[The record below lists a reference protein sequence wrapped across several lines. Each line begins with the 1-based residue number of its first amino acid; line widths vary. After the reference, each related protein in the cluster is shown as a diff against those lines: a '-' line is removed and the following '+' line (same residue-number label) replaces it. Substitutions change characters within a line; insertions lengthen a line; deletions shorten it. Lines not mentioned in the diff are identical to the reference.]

1 MPPEASKG
9 SKPRTRDRQGTAQMI
24 VQAAREVLV
33 EGGFPEFG
41 VNAIARRAGCDK
53 QLIYR
58 YFGGLE
64 GLADEIGSELAQE
77 LEASLGPLTEANPPR
92 SYQELAEILILGF
105 LDLLL
110 ADRIMQRIISWE
122 MAAPSPLVT
131 RMATERG
138 LRLAAWMHAMRGDL
152 KPPDGIDA
160 PAINAVL
167 IASTQHLVISAAATG
182 AFAGVPLGNEANWER
197 IRRTLRS
204 LIQSVYAA
212 PRQFPD

>member
-1 MPPEASKG
+1 MPPEPSKDT
-9 SKPRTRDRQGTAQMI
+9 KPKTRDRQGTAQGI
-24 VQAAREVLV
+24 VQAARDVLV

-77 LEASLGPLTEANPPR
+77 LETNLAPLTQENPPR
-92 SYQELAEILILGF
+92 SYQELAEVLVLGF

-110 ADRIMQRIISWE
+110 ADKIMQRIISWE

-131 RMATERG
+131 RMAAERG
-138 LRLAAWMHAMRGDL
+138 LRLAAWIHSMRGEL

-167 IASTQHLVISAAATG
+167 IASAQHLVISAAATG
-182 AFAGVPLGNEANWER
+182 TFAGVPLAKEKDWDR
-197 IRRTLRS
+197 IRATLRTV
-204 LIQSVYAA
+204 IQSVYGRPQAN
-212 PRQFPD
+212 PG

>member
-1 MPPEASKG
+1 MPPEPSKA
-9 SKPRTRDRQGTAQMI
+9 SKPRTRDRQGTALLI
-24 VQAAREVLV
+24 LQAAREVLV

-41 VNAIARRAGCDK
+41 VNVIARRAGCDK

-64 GLADEIGSELAQE
+64 GLADEIGSELAQK
-77 LEASLGPLTEANPPR
+77 LEADLSPLTEANPPR
-92 SYQELAEILILGF
+92 NYQELAEILVLGF

-110 ADRIMQRIISWE
+110 ADKIMQRIISWE

-131 RMATERG
+131 RMTTERG
-138 LRLAAWMHAMRGDL
+138 LRLAAWMHSMRGNL
-152 KPPDGIDA
+152 KPPEGIDA

-182 AFAGVPLGNEANWER
+182 AFAGVPLTTEASWER
-197 IRRTLRS
+197 IRGTLRM
-204 LIQSVYAA
+204 LIRSVYGSSHDT
-212 PRQFPD
+212 PD